1 MPPRSGRAYALLL
14 LQPMFTV
21 SGPEED
27 AESGQTMRGV
37 VGGTKVFG
45 RFTLQKVLGRGGM
58 GIVWLARDERLDRLV
73 ALKLVPES
81 VNFDASA
88 QEDLKRETRK
98 SLLLTHPNIVRIFDF
113 VEDEH
118 SAAISMEYVDGATFS
133 SLRVKKPN
141 KCFEVEE
148 IAPWVTSLCDALSYA
163 HQSAGLVHRDLKPA
177 NLMVNSR
184 GELKITDFGIA
195 CTLRDSM
202 SHVSVPTSS
211 GTLNYMSPQQ
221 LLGEDPSPSDDIYAV
236 GATLYEMLSSKPPFY
251 GGDVASQVRE
261 VVPSTIAQRR
271 AKLGI
276 KGSAV
281 PKYWE
286 ETIAACL
293 AKEPQRRPR
302 TPADVARRFRLG
314 GTLRLHQA
322 EPKGKFDFAKILA
335 GIRDKFRAVER
346 IAALLGGGMALAGA
360 LLIVFHNPKSSL
372 PEPASANTFKAARAS
387 HIRASTTRD
396 QKPSVVS
403 VPRTLGFATE
413 KPDAVA
419 TAPPP
424 PPSTKAVSV
433 ELNPVTKDEAPAPPP
448 ASAGENATI
457 VLTTNPPGADFA
469 VYQGVIVGKSPATA
483 PFRTGTTP
491 DSVTDLPPGRYS
503 LFFHH
508 DGWPDDRAEVSV
520 SAGESVPVD
529 YTFPHGS
536 ATITSTPDGAE
547 IFLGKRSLGTAPLT
561 VDLPLGKHTLNARLP
576 NMSERTEV
584 ATIDS
589 AVPATVKFQ
598 LRSQT
603 HSSRPKPTPS
613 PPSALGK
620 VGQSLKHIFGGGNDS
635 TSAPRKRPSN

>member
-1 MPPRSGRAYALLL
+1 
-14 LQPMFTV
+14 MFTV
-21 SGPEED
+21 SGPDED

-58 GIVWLARDERLDRLV
+58 GVVWLARDERLDRLV

-141 KCFEVEE
+141 RCFEVDE
-148 IAPWVTSLCDALSYA
+148 IAPLVTALCDALSYA
-163 HQSAGLVHRDLKPA
+163 HESAGLVHRDLKPA
-177 NLMVNSR
+177 NLMANSR
-184 GELKITDFGIA
+184 NELKITDFGIA
-195 CTLRDSM
+195 CTLRDSL
-202 SHVSVPTSS
+202 SHASAPTSS

-221 LLGEDPSPSDDIYAV
+221 LLGEDPSASDDIYAV

-261 VVPSTIAQRR
+261 VVPPTIAQRR

-276 KGSAV
+276 KGSPI
-281 PKYWE
+281 PKHWE

-293 AKEPQRRPR
+293 AKETERRPR
-302 TPADVARRFRLG
+302 AAADVARRFRLG
-314 GTLRLHQA
+314 GTLRLRQA
-322 EPKGKFDFAKILA
+322 EPAKFDFAKIFA
-335 GIRDKFRAVER
+335 TVREKFRAVER

-360 LLIVFHNPKSSL
+360 LLVVFHNPNPHL
-372 PEPASANTFKAARAS
+372 PETVPADVAQAQRAP
-387 HIRASTTRD
+387 HIRPSASRD

-424 PPSTKAVSV
+424 PPSTKNVSV
-433 ELNPVTKDEAPAPPP
+433 EIHPAAQNSNPPP
-448 ASAGENATI
+448 PPTASTVENATI

-469 VYQGVIVGKSPATA
+469 VFSGVSAGKAPATA
-483 PFRTGTTP
+483 PFRSGTAP
-491 DSVTDLPPGRYS
+491 DSVVDLPPGRYT

-520 SAGESVPVD
+520 GAGESVPVD

-536 ATITSTPDGAE
+536 ATITSAPDGAE
-547 IFLGKRSLGTAPLT
+547 IFLGKQSLGIAPLT

-576 NMSERTEV
+576 NMSDRTEIV
-584 ATIDS
+584 AIDA

-598 LRSQT
+598 LRPST
-603 HSSRPKPTPS
+603 HSSSRAKPTPT
-613 PPSALGK
+613 PPSALDK
-620 VGQSLKHIFGGGNDS
+620 VGQSLKHIFGGGKDP
-635 TSAPRKRPSN
+635 TPPPRKRNSK